1 LIQFALDHYHVPFT
15 FKQIIYN
22 YYDTLTAKVVTPTF
36 TSNPFHYSIGVFQ
49 GCTISPILFD
59 VVFQLLLDFI
69 SQPKFTPFSYK
80 FKCTNVELLTSAYAD
95 DLQITTSKPEYNQKM
110 INLVDQF
117 LSWSQT
123 MMANPAKC
131 YTLAMKRFDN
141 RYNNSKYVPFTSKS
155 YSQYNPGLSISG
167 STIVPIP
174 LSGFKYLGVR
184 IEPTLTEFVSRQK
197 IIETLTQHMTTV
209 HNVPLANTAKLFI
222 YNHHVIPRLSWWF
235 ATLELS
241 LAFATH
247 LHRIVLPFLK
257 K

>member
-1 LIQFALDHYHVPFT
+1 
-15 FKQIIYN
+15 
-22 YYDTLTAKVVTPTF
+22 
-36 TSNPFHYSIGVFQ
+36 
-49 GCTISPILFD
+49 
-59 VVFQLLLDFI
+59 
-69 SQPKFTPFSYK
+69 
-80 FKCTNVELLTSAYAD
+80 
-95 DLQITTSKPEYNQKM
+95 
-110 INLVDQF
+110 
-117 LSWSQT
+117 
-123 MMANPAKC
+123 MANPAKC

-167 STIVPIP
+167 STIAPIP

-184 IEPTLTEFVSRQK
+184 IEPTLSEFVSQQK

-257 K
+257 KWCGLPKAANPYILFCGSKSKPGLRLRHIPTIWKPNLKPQNFKFLENLEIYVFVFCMG